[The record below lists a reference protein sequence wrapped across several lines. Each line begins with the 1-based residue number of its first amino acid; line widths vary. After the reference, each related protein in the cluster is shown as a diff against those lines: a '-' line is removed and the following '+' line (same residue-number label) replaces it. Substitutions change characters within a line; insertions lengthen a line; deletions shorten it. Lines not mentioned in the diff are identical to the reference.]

1 MECEI
6 YNEIAELSNRKAL
19 READIVDWFENY
31 EDSEDTIRDYG
42 EKVDTLALG
51 ASAEMRKSSNPLSS
65 TPS

>member
-51 ASAEMRKSSNPLSS
+51 ASAEMRKSSNLFSP
-65 TPS
+65 T